1 MLNLFGSEL
10 VVLGGGVAGSGD
22 IMTEAI
28 RRTVQLRAL
37 GVISSKVKIVE
48 SSLDEFIAA
57 RGAAT
62 KFINILF
69 TDPKYNLLKNRIKI

>member
-1 MLNLFGSEL
+1 MVQSLSYLAAVSQ
-10 VVLGGGVAGSGD
+10 VQVD

-28 RRTVQLRAL
+28 KRTVQLRAL
-37 GVISSKVKIVE
+37 GVISNRVKIVE

-62 KFINILF
+62 KFINMLF
-69 TDPKYNLLKNRIKI
+69 ADSKYNLLKNRAKV